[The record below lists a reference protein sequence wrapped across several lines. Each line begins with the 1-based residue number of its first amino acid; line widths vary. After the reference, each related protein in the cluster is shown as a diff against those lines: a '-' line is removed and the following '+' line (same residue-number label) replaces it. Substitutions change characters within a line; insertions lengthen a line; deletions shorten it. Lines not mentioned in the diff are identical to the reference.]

1 MRALLLACGFVFSS
15 TVLADVDSRL
25 AETAKAIEK
34 VLTSSPKP
42 GLVIGIS
49 DRHSLRKV
57 IVHGYA
63 DLKTR
68 TPLTADSRLAIGS
81 ISKAFTSV
89 ALLQLADEQRFDPHA
104 PITRYLPWLE
114 IHSTFAAMTGHDLMS
129 HTAGLPYYLT
139 DSASSRFAGLEL
151 KGFEPTY
158 APGAHWQYSNTGYQ
172 LLGYALENIEGA
184 RFSEVIR
191 RRVLEPLGMSSSSS
205 IIDDAER
212 TRMTASYTRWPYDGK
227 YVEAPWFEYTAG
239 DGSIVSTVADMSA
252 YTRFILNRG
261 VGPNGRV
268 LSEVAF
274 AALTTPL
281 LDDYG
286 YGLWIRQE
294 NGHTVI
300 SHGGGIA
307 GFRSHIEAHMD
318 EGFALVF
325 LSNGGIGEPLRKWV
339 TESVAAAFADRAA
352 PPPMAPERDPLTANF
367 SEYAASYG
375 LASQAAASRS
385 AKMQFAVVK
394 GTLVLKQ
401 AGADKP
407 LQRIGIDAFRIAG
420 DSDDYL
426 AYIFTRAAGKTDG
439 KVVQVSHGAEW
450 YVTKEFADPVP
461 SSTPDYS
468 AFVGH
473 YVYPGPE
480 GPVGRVFVRS
490 GELVG
495 VFGWDEQL
503 FTEKFAPLG
512 SGEFRMGEKD
522 YSPER
527 ARFDGIVDNHAQRLT
542 ISGVPLYRRE
552 TQ

>member
-1 MRALLLACGFVFSS
+1 MRVLLLAFGLVFGS
-15 TVLADVDSRL
+15 TVLADTDSRL
-25 AETAKAIEK
+25 AATAKVIEK
-34 VLTSSPKP
+34 VLASSPKP
-42 GLVIGIS
+42 GLIIGIS

-81 ISKAFTSV
+81 ISKGFTSV
-89 ALLQLADEQRFDPHA
+89 ALLQLADEQRFDVHA
-104 PITRYLPWLE
+104 PITRYLPWLD
-114 IHSTFAAMTGHDLMS
+114 IHSRFAAVTGHDLMS

-139 DSASSRFAGLEL
+139 DSASSRFAGLAL
-151 KGFEPTY
+151 KEFEPTY

-172 LLGYALENIEGA
+172 LLGYALENIEGT
-184 RFSEVIR
+184 RYSQVIQ

-212 TRMTASYTRWPYDGK
+212 ARMTTSYARWPYDGK
-227 YVEAPWFEYTAG
+227 YVEAPWFEYTAA
-239 DGSIVSTVADMSA
+239 DGSIVSTVADMGA

-268 LSEVAF
+268 LSERAF
-274 AALTTPL
+274 AAFTTPV

-294 NGHTVI
+294 SGHTVI

-352 PPPMAPERDPLTANF
+352 PAPMAPERDPLMANLG
-367 SEYAASYG
+367 EYAGSYG
-375 LASQAAASRS
+375 RAGQSAASPS
-385 AKMQFAVVK
+385 ANMQFAVVK
-394 GTLVLKQ
+394 GTLVLKG

-420 DSDDYL
+420 ESDDFQ
-426 AYIFTRAAGKTDG
+426 AYIFTRAAGKADS
-439 KVVQVSHGAEW
+439 KVVQVSHGADW
-450 YVTKEFADPVP
+450 YVTEEFADPVT
-461 SSTPDYS
+461 SSTQDYS

-480 GPVGRVFVRS
+480 GPVGRIFVRS

-495 VFGWDEQL
+495 VFAWDEQL
-503 FTEKFAPLG
+503 FSEKFVPLG
-512 SGEFRMGEKD
+512 SGDFRMGQEE

-527 ARFDGIVDNHAQRLT
+527 ARFDGVLDGHAQRLI

>member
-1 MRALLLACGFVFSS
+1 MRVVLLAFGLAFGS
-15 TVLADVDSRL
+15 TVLADTDSRL

-34 VLTSSPKP
+34 VLASSPKP
-42 GLVIGIS
+42 GLIIGVT
-49 DRHSLRKV
+49 DRHTLRKV

-68 TPLTADSRLAIGS
+68 TPLKADSRLAIGS

-89 ALLQLADEQRFDPHA
+89 ALLQLADEQRFDVHA
-104 PITRYLPWLE
+104 PITRYLPWLD
-114 IHSTFAAMTGHDLMS
+114 IHSRFAAMTGHDLMS

-151 KGFEPTY
+151 KEFEPPY

-184 RFSEVIR
+184 RFSQVIR
-191 RRVLEPLGMSSSSS
+191 RRVLEPLGMANSSS

-212 TRMTASYTRWPYDGK
+212 ARMTTSYARWPYDGK

-239 DGSIVSTVADMSA
+239 DGSIVSTVSDMSA

-261 VGPNGRV
+261 RGPSGRV
-268 LSEVAF
+268 LSERAF
-274 AALTTPL
+274 AALTTPV
-281 LDDYG
+281 LDEYG

-294 NGHTVI
+294 GGHTVI

-339 TESVAAAFADRAA
+339 TEAVAAAFADRAA
-352 PPPMAPERDPLTANF
+352 PPPMAPERDPLAANV
-367 SEYAASYG
+367 SEYAGSYAFAG
-375 LASQAAASRS
+375 QSAASPG
-385 AKMQFAVVK
+385 AKMQFIVVK
-394 GTLVLKQ
+394 GTLVLKG

-420 DSDDYL
+420 DSDDYQ
-426 AYIFTRAAGKTDG
+426 AYIFTRTANKTDG
-439 KVVQVSHGAEW
+439 KVVEVSHGAEW
-450 YVTKEFADPVP
+450 YVTKEFTDPVA

-480 GPVGRVFVRS
+480 GPVGRIFVRS

-495 VFGWDEQL
+495 VFAWEEQL
-503 FTEKFAPLG
+503 FTEKFAPIG
-512 SGEFRMGEKD
+512 PGEFRVGQED
-522 YSPER
+522 FSPER
-527 ARFDGIVDNHAQRLT
+527 ARFDGIVDGHAQRLI